1 MILTEYNEE
10 LRKKTLRE
18 EGFAEGFAE
27 GLAEACAEA
36 YEEGVELCANLIKIL
51 LSSGR
56 LKDAE
61 RAASDK
67 AFRDALFKE
76 YKLL

>member
-10 LRKKTLRE
+10 LRKKTLKE
-18 EGFAEGFAE
+18 EGYKEGFEE
-27 GLAEACAEA
+27 GYREGF
-36 YEEGVELCANLIKIL
+36 EEGVELCANLMKIL

-56 LKDAE
+56 LKDVE

>member
-18 EGFAEGFAE
+18 EGFAEGLAEGFAE
-27 GLAEACAEA
+27 G
-36 YEEGVELCANLIKIL
+36 VDLCANLMKIL
-51 LSSGR
+51 FSSGR
-56 LKDAE
+56 MKDVE
-61 RAASDK
+61 RAAYDK
-67 AFRDALFKE
+67 AFRNALFKE

>member
-10 LRKKTLRE
+10 LRAKTLK
-18 EGFAEGFAE
+18 
-27 GLAEACAEA
+27 
-36 YEEGVELCANLIKIL
+36 EEGVDLFAELMTIL
-51 LSSGR
+51 FSSGR

-61 RAASDK
+61 RASTDK
-67 AFRDALFKE
+67 AFREALFKE

>member
-10 LRKKTLRE
+10 LRKKTLKE
-18 EGFAEGFAE
+18 EGYQEGFEE
-27 GLAEACAEA
+27 GYREGF
-36 YEEGVELCANLIKIL
+36 EEGVELCANLMKIL

-56 LKDAE
+56 LKDVE

-67 AFRDALFKE
+67 AFRDALFKK

>member
-10 LRKKTLRE
+10 LRKKTLKE
-18 EGFAEGFAE
+18 EGYKEGF
-27 GLAEACAEA
+27 
-36 YEEGVELCANLIKIL
+36 EEGVELCANLMKIL

-56 LKDAE
+56 LKDVE

-67 AFRDALFKE
+67 AFRDALLKE

>member
-10 LRKKTLRE
+10 LRKKTLKE
-18 EGFAEGFAE
+18 EGYKE
-27 GLAEACAEA
+27 GL
-36 YEEGVELCANLIKIL
+36 EEGVDLFANLMKIL

-56 LKDAE
+56 LKDVE
-61 RAASDK
+61 RTLSDK